1 MSDLG
6 SFQCSH
12 FSQTYLEYLRDPF
25 GVNHH
30 GSTRV
35 VAPMGS
41 NNGSGGNINGS
52 RNNGRNGDGPS
63 LVGSGGG
70 KKGGNG
76 GDMAAV

>member
-1 MSDLG
+1 M
-6 SFQCSH
+6 
-12 FSQTYLEYLRDPF
+12 
-25 GVNHH
+25 NHH

-41 NNGSGGNINGS
+41 NNGGGGHKNGS
-52 RNNGRNGDGPS
+52 RNNGRNGDVPS

-70 KKGGNG
+70 NKEGN

>member
-1 MSDLG
+1 MSG
-6 SFQCSH
+6 RGRFQCSH

-41 NNGSGGNINGS
+41 NNGGGGHKNGS
-52 RNNGRNGDGPS
+52 RNNGRNGDVPS

-70 KKGGNG
+70 NKEGN